1 MKSLCYNNLTYLL
14 IINIR
19 VDAVLKLDFSVNL
32 ERSNAKYKNLRR
44 MFDAQG
50 PLVFDLN
57 TALLR
62 RNNIR
67 AILELRMISDGM
79 SQHKINLTI
88 QCNSAMTCVLLK
100 KKLYEYMYLKFR
112 TYYLNAHNGWS
123 EKCPSSVECFLST
136 ENTQTGSDKINERH
150 QTEQDWKCNLFSMT
164 CHHFDF

>member
-1 MKSLCYNNLTYLL
+1 M
-14 IINIR
+14 
-19 VDAVLKLDFSVNL
+19 DAVLKLDFSVDL

-50 PLVFDLN
+50 PLVFDLK

-100 KKLYEYMYLKFR
+100 KK
-112 TYYLNAHNGWS
+112 
-123 EKCPSSVECFLST
+123 
-136 ENTQTGSDKINERH
+136 II
-150 QTEQDWKCNLFSMT
+150 
-164 CHHFDF
+164 